1 MHHWLDVGKK
11 YTIFFSSLVRVHRW
25 LHSISI
31 LLDVHY
37 YLLVAQKMRLYN
49 VTIVACIPAVR
60 IFFFFWYLFVFQN
73 NFQYHLDKTFH
84 SELISCHYSV
94 STAQPLLKTGRSS
107 GDLNVIATEGTYHRY
122 RVDESYPAFV
132 TSTVSRVLDI
142 LEICL
147 TMQILHHWHC
157 SMASKI
163 YLI

>member
-1 MHHWLDVGKK
+1 MIKFYFDSPGYTLLPTGWTKCDFIMLPLWLYPCRSD
-11 YTIFFSSLVRVHRW
+11 
-25 LHSISI
+25 
-31 LLDVHY
+31 
-37 YLLVAQKMRLYN
+37 
-49 VTIVACIPAVR
+49 C
-60 IFFFFWYLFVFQN
+60 FFFFWYLFVFQN

-107 GDLNVIATEGTYHRY
+107 GDLNVIATEGTYHHY

-147 TMQILHHWHC
+147 TVQILHHWHC